1 MNATEAISRIKDLL
15 GFSFSAEKFFT
26 TKLIDGETEVTN
38 NKDKETLEIGDE
50 LFIVKDSVL
59 VPAPPGSH
67 ETREGLVV
75 EVAEDGKITKLEE
88 RATEVEEPKVE
99 ETETEI
105 ENESTDM
112 MSSSVLADGT
122 KIETDEEG
130 EFKPGQ
136 QLYFITE
143 SGEKVKALPG
153 EHTTQSGIVIVTNE
167 DGIITGVKYPD
178 QSGEGSLEDYKKDM
192 EKMKEAMSEM
202 VGLLSELNKF
212 KTDFESIKADFE
224 EFKKQPDRVPV
235 LEKKFSTQDSV
246 LDWKL
251 ELIRNA
257 SNKIK

>member
-26 TKLIDGETEVTN
+26 TKLIDGETEITN

-59 VPAPPGSH
+59 VPAPAGRH

-75 EVAEDGKITKLEE
+75 EVAEDGKIIKLEE
-88 RATEVEEPKVE
+88 RATEVEKPEVE
-99 ETETEI
+99 EAEI
-105 ENESTDM
+105 EVENESTDM

-167 DGIITGVKYPD
+167 DGVITGVKYPD

-235 LEKKFSTQDSV
+235 LEKKFSTQESA

-251 ELIRNA
+251 QLIKNA
-257 SNKIK
+257 SRK